1 MELIPVVI
9 TAIPTP
15 QWLRTTIFVSVSQ
28 EFGKGSL
35 HHQMAPMGWLPNVVH
50 PHGRQLTV
58 AVSWEFHWS
67 CQAEH
72 LPAASP
78 AWQCQGNQTSYVALA
93 SRAEVSGRLG
103 ESDHGLFWPRLG
115 HLGNHKASLP
125 CIVLAQVVT
134 SPPRCRPHL
143 SMGRVSESL
152 GVMFYNCHNGSVSLC
167 VLCHSLQ
174 IAESMPM
181 NLSTHRLCT

>member
-1 MELIPVVI
+1 MS
-9 TAIPTP
+9 PT
-15 QWLRTTIFVSVSQ
+15 
-28 EFGKGSL
+28 
-35 HHQMAPMGWLPNVVH
+35 GWLPNVAH
-50 PHGRQLTV
+50 PRGRQLTV

-78 AWQCQGNQTSYVALA
+78 AWQRQGSRTYVALA
-93 SRAEVSGRLG
+93 SRAEVSGKLG
-103 ESDHGLFWPRLG
+103 ESYHGIFWPRLG

-125 CIVLAQVVT
+125 CIVLVQEVT

-143 SMGRVSESL
+143 SMRRVSESL
-152 GVMFYNCHNGSVSLC
+152 GVMFYSCHNGSVGLC

-174 IAESMPM
+174 IAECMSMS
-181 NLSTHRLCT
+181 LSTHRLCT